1 LALHEPHEQVR
12 IHSCGQ
18 RHLKNTAAMMLV
30 FMLVIR
36 PVNGAVWCN
45 AASDHFPLCIT
56 ALLQNLV
63 KRVGAKPLQAS
74 VVVLCNAYAERLF
87 FTRHCLK

>member
-1 LALHEPHEQVR
+1 
-12 IHSCGQ
+12 
-18 RHLKNTAAMMLV
+18 MLV

-63 KRVGAKPLQAS
+63 KRVGAKAAPSQRGRALQ
-74 VVVLCNAYAERLF
+74 
-87 FTRHCLK
+87 CLR